1 MSQKL
6 TLALAALLLTLAC
19 AAGFGSG
26 AAFAADSDLRVTP
39 VVRAVRRVS
48 PAVVNITTTQMN
60 RRGFKSL
67 GPGLDDFFA
76 PFFREFFNAVPQQ
89 QNYARHSL
97 GSGVIIDGKKALVL
111 SNAHVISGATTI
123 IARLI
128 DGREYQAELVG
139 SSPDLDLAVLHLLKA
154 KDLPQATMMDS
165 DEFFIGETV
174 IAIGNPFGFNHTVTT
189 GVISAL
195 HRSVKTSDGVYTDF
209 IQTDAAINPGNSG
222 GPLCNILG
230 ELIGINTAMHAS
242 AQGIGFAIPITK
254 AKSVIKELVH
264 TGKVSPVWFGLS
276 GQSMDQR
283 TASYFGLDH
292 VHGMLVTDVLPGPAK
307 DAGIRNGDV
316 VLELNGVSVEDKDH
330 YLSILRNYFENEKVR
345 FTVLQQGKKQTL
357 TVRAA
362 PFTLQNALDLA
373 AQRWG
378 FTPGQAR
385 SRDTGLPIAEII
397 RGGPASQIG
406 LIRGD
411 SVLRV
416 ENIPLRNNDDFL
428 QAVLRFRLNNNVIL
442 QVARGNRAY
451 LIQLQLR

>member
-1 MSQKL
+1 MSFGS
-6 TLALAALLLTLAC
+6 TPALANEQ
-19 AAGFGSG
+19 
-26 AAFAADSDLRVTP
+26 DLRVTP

-48 PAVVNITTTQMN
+48 PAVVNITTTMVN
-60 RRGFKSL
+60 RPGFKSY

-76 PFFREFFNAVPQQ
+76 PFFRDFFNAVPRQ
-89 QNYARHSL
+89 QNSARHSL

-154 KDLPQATMMDS
+154 KDLPEATMMQS
-165 DEFFIGETV
+165 DEFYIGETV

-195 HRSVKTSDGVYTDF
+195 HRSVKTEEGVYTDF

-292 VHGMLVTDVLPGPAK
+292 VHGMLVTDVMPGPAQK
-307 DAGIRNGDV
+307 AGIRSGDV

-330 YLSILRNYFENEKVR
+330 YLSILRNYFENETVS
-345 FTVLQQGKKQTL
+345 FTVLQQGKKRTFKVP
-357 TVRAA
+357 TS
-362 PFTLQNALDLA
+362 PFTLEDALNLA
-373 AQRWG
+373 ARRWG
-378 FTPGQAR
+378 FTPGR
-385 SRDTGLPIAEII
+385 GSSRNTGLPITQIT
-397 RGGPASQIG
+397 RGGPAAQVG

-416 ENIPLRNNDDFL
+416 ENIPLRTNDDFV
-428 QAVLRFRLNNNVIL
+428 QAVLRFRLNNNLII
-442 QVARGNRAY
+442 QVVRGNRAY

>member
-1 MSQKL
+1 M
-6 TLALAALLLTLAC
+6 
-19 AAGFGSG
+19 
-26 AAFAADSDLRVTP
+26 
-39 VVRAVRRVS
+39 
-48 PAVVNITTTQMN
+48 
-60 RRGFKSL
+60 
-67 GPGLDDFFA
+67 
-76 PFFREFFNAVPQQ
+76 
-89 QNYARHSL
+89 
-97 GSGVIIDGKKALVL
+97 IIDGKKRPLVL

-174 IAIGNPFGFNHTVTT
+174 IAIGNPLRLQPHRDHGRHLRPAPLGQKPATASTR
-189 GVISAL
+189 ISSRPTRPSIRA
-195 HRSVKTSDGVYTDF
+195 T
-209 IQTDAAINPGNSG
+209 AA

-316 VLELNGVSVEDKDH
+316 VLELNGRQCRGQGPLPEHSGAI
-330 YLSILRNYFENEKVR
+330 ILKMKKVR
-345 FTVLQQGKKQTL
+345 FTVLQQGKK
-357 TVRAA
+357 
-362 PFTLQNALDLA
+362 N
-373 AQRWG
+373 
-378 FTPGQAR
+378 
-385 SRDTGLPIAEII
+385 
-397 RGGPASQIG
+397 
-406 LIRGD
+406 
-411 SVLRV
+411 
-416 ENIPLRNNDDFL
+416 
-428 QAVLRFRLNNNVIL
+428 RL
-442 QVARGNRAY
+442 
-451 LIQLQLR
+451 